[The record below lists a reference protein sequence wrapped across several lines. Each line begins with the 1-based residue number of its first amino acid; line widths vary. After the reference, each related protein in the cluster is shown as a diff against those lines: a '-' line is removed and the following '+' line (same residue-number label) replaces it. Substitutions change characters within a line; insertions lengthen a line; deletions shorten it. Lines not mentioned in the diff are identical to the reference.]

1 MLNYYTTII
10 LLTWMILIVLSIL
23 IKEDNRIAKKEKMS
37 FYLTYMLIASA
48 ALAEWIGINLNGH
61 TNFPN
66 YVLLAVKCIDY
77 TLTPMAGGALLE
89 QIYKENP
96 KERKL
101 LWGLFIGNMIFQILA
116 SFFGWMIIVDEYNN
130 YSRGPLYFIYIIVYL
145 TVIASVIFNFVAY
158 GNNFRRKNRA
168 SLYAIIVFV
177 LFGIAIQEAL
187 NSDIRTAYLS
197 MTVGACLMFIHYTEF
212 EHQKSD
218 DSFSVQHLQLMTDSL
233 TGVRSRY
240 AYSEMLKSYKSVQK
254 LPDSFVVFSMDIN
267 GLKEANDMLGHEA
280 GDELICGAAYCIK
293 QVTSGECF
301 RTGGD
306 EFIVLSKMDKEQA
319 ENVLYNLE
327 LETNKWSGDLAKK
340 ISISAGYAMAVDYP
354 ECSIEE
360 LVQKSDRQMYAAKS
374 QYYLKS
380 GKDRRK

>member
-145 TVIASVIFNFVAY
+145 TVITSVIFNFVAY